1 VSTKIIC
8 SECLKK
14 QQEIDRLKDEN
25 ASLKAKLRYQERQ
38 ITEGFFTSQ
47 TPSSKKPFKPNMPIS
62 EKKKR
67 GGAKFGHTGHG
78 RESFNEEDADEI
90 KRIKTFELCPDC
102 GVKLEHKGYKRR
114 NVIDIDPIYVKKII
128 YHLETKCCPDCQ
140 KKYTAQAP
148 GVLPKCLFGN
158 NLLTYIAVEHYL
170 EGIPLG
176 HLERKLDIGYGA
188 MVKALH
194 RVAKIVEEIPERLIE
209 RYRTAPVKH
218 GDETGWRN
226 DGQNGYG
233 WLFTTPEV
241 SIFRFRPTRSAK
253 VVKDVLGTVPLP
265 GVLVVD
271 RYNGYNQAPCKIQ
284 YCYAHLLR
292 NVQDLEKEFP
302 DNEEIKTFV
311 EGTAPLLA
319 EAMHLRSLPI
329 TKKAFYRR
337 AANTKSEIIKTMNAK
352 ANHPGIQK
360 IQNIFRENQDR
371 LYHWADDRN
380 VPADN
385 NFAERELRPLV
396 ISRKLSFGS
405 HSENGAKTREI
416 FMSVLVSLKKKEK
429 GKVFSNFKI
438 FLDQIAC
445 GTNKSPYEILFGKK
459 LPPHQ

>member
-8 SECLKK
+8 SECFKK
-14 QQEIDRLKDEN
+14 QQEIDQLKDEN
-25 ASLKAKLRYQERQ
+25 TRLKAKLRYQERQ

-47 TPSSKKPFKPNMPIS
+47 TPSSKKPFKPNMPLS
-62 EKKKR
+62 EEKKR
-67 GGAKFGHTGHG
+67 GGAKAGHTGHG
-78 RESFNEEDADEI
+78 RESFSEEDADEI

-102 GVKLEHKGYKRR
+102 DVKLKHKGYKRR
-114 NVIDIDPIYVKKII
+114 TVIDIDPIYLKKIL
-128 YHLETKCCPDCQ
+128 YHLEIKTCPECE

-148 GVLPKCLFGN
+148 EVLPKCLLGN

-170 EGIPLG
+170 NGIPLG
-176 HLERKLDIGYGA
+176 HLERKLDIGYGT
-188 MVKALH
+188 MVMALH
-194 RVAKIVEEIPERLIE
+194 RVAKIMEEIPEQLVE

-218 GDETGWRN
+218 ADETGWRN

-233 WLFTTPEV
+233 WLFTTSEV

-253 VVKDVLGTVPLP
+253 IVKDVLGNVPLP

-302 DNEEIKTFV
+302 DNEEIKTFI
-311 EGTAPLLA
+311 EATAPLLA

-329 TKKAFYRR
+329 TKKAFYQR

-352 ANHPGIQK
+352 AHHPGVQK
-360 IQNIFRENQDR
+360 IQNIFRENHDR

-385 NFAERELRPLV
+385 NFAERELRPVV

-405 HSENGAKTREI
+405 HSEKGAKTREI
-416 FMSVLVSLKKKEK
+416 CMSVLLSLKKKEK
-429 GKVFSNFKI
+429 DKVSINFKH
-438 FLDQIAC
+438 FLDQVAS
-445 GTNKSPYEILFGKK
+445 GTMKSPYEILFK
-459 LPPHQ
+459 